1 MLAGWVWAI
10 LWLFAASA
18 FESIAPDAPCA
29 FRSVQAEMPKW
40 NQVIHRMIH
49 RFAFLYSNQNL
60 TSTDK
65 RDKGEG
71 MLPTTNSFWNVES
84 RQFLGW
90 CLVSGIESE
99 LKQGLIKCSVW
110 AGFTMHFFPA
120 SRNWH
125 WYDCNA
131 CKHSNYLIGAFQSG
145 IKCGVSF
152 QLSSKPCEP
161 FFLSL
166 SRFVSNL
173 PLISLAL
180 SKGTCEPSSLSG
192 SLWLLPAQSC
202 SLWLFIWLTLALS
215 GSRYGSQALF
225 EGNIVQ
231 ERETINKVKDD
242 KPEYP

>member
-1 MLAGWVWAI
+1 
-10 LWLFAASA
+10 
-18 FESIAPDAPCA
+18 
-29 FRSVQAEMPKW
+29 
-40 NQVIHRMIH
+40 
-49 RFAFLYSNQNL
+49 
-60 TSTDK
+60 
-65 RDKGEG
+65 
-71 MLPTTNSFWNVES
+71 MLPTTNSFWKVDS

-131 CKHSNYLIGAFQSG
+131 CKHSNYLIGAFQSS
-145 IKCGVSF
+145 IKCGVSS

-161 FFLSL
+161 FSLSL

-180 SKGTCEPSSLSG
+180 SKGLVSQALSLAHSGSCQLNLAHFGSLSG
-192 SLWLLPAQSC
+192 SLWLTLAHTG
-202 SLWLFIWLTLALS
+202 SLWLTLRLS
-215 GSRYGSQALF
+215 CTL
-225 EGNIVQ
+225 
-231 ERETINKVKDD
+231 
-242 KPEYP
+242 